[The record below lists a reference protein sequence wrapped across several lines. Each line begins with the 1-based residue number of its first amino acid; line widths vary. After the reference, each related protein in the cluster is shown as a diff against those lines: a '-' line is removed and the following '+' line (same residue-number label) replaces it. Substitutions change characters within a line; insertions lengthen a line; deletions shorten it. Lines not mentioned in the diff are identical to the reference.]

1 MADRV
6 SWLLLSVQLR
16 AGPAYPRVKL
26 WRQLRE
32 AGAVSVH
39 GGVHAL
45 PASEDHL
52 AFFERIAA
60 DVRTA
65 GGQAFLFDAQAV
77 GGGDTALRVEFN
89 AARQKAIAAWMR
101 DADDLLAR
109 QPDARDV
116 ARMRRRL
123 QRIQAND
130 FFDAIAR
137 AGSSAKLDA
146 LTAAAARHPE
156 VGTHRPGPNF
166 RASQLHGRVWVTR
179 RDVGVD
185 RIASAWLIS
194 RHIDP
199 RPRFRFVDPLR
210 YVHDA
215 RELRFDMADGEFT
228 HEEDRCS
235 FETLLLRGGVAA
247 DRGLTALAEMIHQ
260 LDLWDGKYDRPEA
273 GDLLAALDDI
283 CAGSAKDLERIR
295 QSTAILDRFHA
306 YLDDA
311 AEPGLSLPER
321 SRERSEPSQSRSTPR
336 SRSVA

>member
-1 MADRV
+1 MADRL

-32 AGAVSVH
+32 AGAVSIH

-45 PASEDHL
+45 PASDDHL
-52 AFFERIAA
+52 VFFERVAA
-60 DVRTA
+60 NVRTA
-65 GGQAFLFDAQAV
+65 GGQAFIFDAQAV
-77 GGGDTALRVEFN
+77 GSGDAALRAEFN
-89 AARQKAIAAWMR
+89 AARQKEVAAWMR
-101 DADDLLAR
+101 DADELLAR
-109 QPDARDV
+109 QPDTSDV

-123 QRIQAND
+123 ERIRAND
-130 FFDAIAR
+130 FFGALTQS
-137 AGSSAKLDA
+137 GSSAKLDA

-156 VGTHRPGPNF
+156 VKAHRPGPSY

-194 RHIDP
+194 RFIDP
-199 RPRFRFVDPLR
+199 RPRFRFVDPPR
-210 YVHDA
+210 YVRDP

-247 DRGLTALAEMIHQ
+247 DRGLTALAEVIHQ
-260 LDLWDGKYDRPEA
+260 LDLRDGKFDRPEA
-273 GDLLAALDDI
+273 EDLLAALDGI

-295 QSTAILDRFHA
+295 RSTAILDRFHA
-306 YLDDA
+306 HFNGA
-311 AEPGLSLPER
+311 AEPGLSLSER
-321 SRERSEPSQSRSTPR
+321 PEPSQSRSTPR